1 MYTINKTI
9 KDQPFDKLQVMK
21 IAKTDKLE
29 LLSISLEKDAI
40 FPTHTSPTDAE
51 LVVLEGT
58 IIFHIN
64 NTQYKLSKQDHF
76 SFPKLVEHWVKA
88 EENSKFL
95 IIR

>member
-1 MYTINKTI
+1 MYTTNKAI
-9 KDQPFDKLQVMK
+9 KNQVFDKLQINK
-21 IAKTDKLE
+21 IAKTASLE
-29 LLSISLEKDAI
+29 VLSISLEKEAI

-64 NTQYKLSKQDHF
+64 NTQYTLGEQDHF

-88 EENSKFL
+88 EENAKFL